1 MLAPLYERSPFPYQR
16 VIGRAAYSLD
26 DTSCTPVSSSPETGL
41 QAPDARPPIRGLP
54 PKLLTRDEARRI
66 AANVAKLPEL
76 VREDLSVLCRIA
88 TNANS
93 LRMMLDKIY
102 VDASQPATLRHS
114 GHSVE
119 CPILQ
124 EAVIAWRTL
133 PDKDRHQATIQ
144 VLGGPLYSADEIDR
158 LYHEP
163 KPE

>member
-1 MLAPLYERSPFPYQR
+1 
-16 VIGRAAYSLD
+16 
-26 DTSCTPVSSSPETGL
+26 
-41 QAPDARPPIRGLP
+41 
-54 PKLLTRDEARRI
+54 
-66 AANVAKLPEL
+66 
-76 VREDLSVLCRIA
+76 
-88 TNANS
+88 
-93 LRMMLDKIY
+93 MMSDKIY

-119 CPILQ
+119 CPTLQ

-163 KPE
+163 KRAQNSGIDPRQIGVSKFSMDR